1 MYGPPSLRRLR
12 AGLTGAGFADIWLKL
27 SEDRADIK
35 FRGGLTA
42 RVTPDDSKLLIRL
55 WVQIFR
61 AAGFGIGFPE
71 LGITNVDGPVISGA
85 AWTASIEQVAR
96 QRAPAELQHDR

>member
-1 MYGPPSLRRLR
+1 MYGLPGLREFRTGP
-12 AGLTGAGFADIWLKL
+12 AGAGFADIWLQL
-27 SEDRADIK
+27 SRGRADIK
-35 FRGGLTA
+35 FRVRFTA
-42 RVTPDDSKLLIRL
+42 QAKPHDSESLIRH
-55 WVQIFR
+55 WIQNFR
-61 AAGFGIGFPE
+61 AAGFRIGFPE